1 MLKDLIITIRNHDHI
16 IKEIQNVREPE
27 SKMEKVR
34 RIGKKDIKIEKR
46 YFRFKSKRI

>member
-27 SKMEKVR
+27 LKN
-34 RIGKKDIKIEKR
+34 GKKLEELKKR
-46 YFRFKSKRI
+46 YKN